1 MKTLPKQFLAILF
14 AALTAVLIAQQPD
27 PNLKQKEVKG
37 EKAWEVI
44 AHQKQMIISQ
54 QQATAAEQ
62 SFQAARQRTEAIRK
76 QLCEAEKAP
85 LDTCQ
90 IAVGAESITVV
101 WKEAPKPEA
110 KSEPKKK

>member
-14 AALTAVLIAQQPD
+14 AALTALLIAQQPD
-27 PNLKQKEVKG
+27 PNQKQKEIKG
-37 EKAWEVI
+37 ATAWEVI